1 MTAAM
6 ERLAD
11 RRTGAVLTTLLSSL
25 MLGTSYV
32 AVKMTVGDVNPFLLG
47 AATMAVGSAVLLAY
61 MVWKGMLD
69 PAMLRRWEFWA
80 GPIINLGVVAP
91 SYVGLTMTTASA
103 AGLIIGTNVVFV
115 ALFSR
120 LLFGERLGRRRLLG
134 LAVALLG
141 LVTLTTR
148 WDLSLLDGSRMI
160 GNLLVLISAVCIGVS
175 VVTSRIALRNLSA
188 EQWSLS
194 LHLLLPPA
202 LLALFF
208 LVPMDGGLSSANVP
222 AALFIGIV
230 CTTVPTV
237 LWTSALRHLSVV
249 TSATILMVESAF
261 AVFLSWI
268 FLGEVIDAYVVTGA
282 VMIFAAILLMA
293 RSE

>member
-1 MTAAM
+1 M
-6 ERLAD
+6 EAKFSSK
-11 RRTGAVLTTLLSSL
+11 TGAVLTTLLSSL
-25 MLGTSYV
+25 MLGTSFV

-61 MVWKGMLD
+61 MLWKGMLD

-80 GPIINLGVVAP
+80 GPIINTGVVAP

-120 LLFGERLGRRRLLG
+120 LLFGERLGRRRIIG
-134 LAVALLG
+134 LTIALLG
-141 LVTLTTR
+141 LVSLTTH
-148 WDLSLLDGSRMI
+148 WDLSVLEGSQMI
-160 GNLLVLISAVCIGVS
+160 GNLLVLISAVCIGAS
-175 VVTSRIALRNLSA
+175 VVTSRIALRNLTP
-188 EQWSLS
+188 EQWSLG

-208 LVPMDGGLSSANVP
+208 LVPMDGGLSSVNLP
-222 AALFIGIV
+222 AALFIGIL

-237 LWTSALRHLSVV
+237 LWTSALKHISVV

-268 FLGEVIDAYVVTGA
+268 FLGEVIDAYVITGA
-282 VMIFAAILLMA
+282 LMVFAAILLMA

>member
-1 MTAAM
+1 MTAAFDQA
-6 ERLAD
+6 AD

-25 MLGTSYV
+25 MLGSSYV

-47 AATMAVGSAVLLAY
+47 AATMAIGSAVLLAY
-61 MVWKGMLD
+61 MALKGMLNR
-69 PAMLRRWEFWA
+69 AMLKRWEFWV
-80 GPIINLGVVAP
+80 GPIINTGVVAP

-103 AGLIIGTNVVFV
+103 AGLIIGTNVMFV

-120 LLFGERLGRRRLLG
+120 ILFGERLGKRRLLG
-134 LAVALLG
+134 LGIAMLG
-141 LVTLTTR
+141 LITLTTR
-148 WDLSLLDGSRMI
+148 WNLSLLDGSQMT
-160 GNLLVLISAVCIGVS
+160 GNLLVLISSICIGVS
-175 VVTSRIALRNLSA
+175 VVTSRIALRELTA

-208 LVPMDGGLSSANVP
+208 IVPMDGGLSSTNLP

-230 CTTVPTV
+230 CTTLPTV
-237 LWTSALRHLSVV
+237 LWTSALKHISVV

-268 FLGEVIDAYVVTGA
+268 FLGELIDIYVITGA
-282 VMIFAAILLMA
+282 MMIFAAILLMA